1 MATSQS
7 YTLRWTSWLLS
18 YKELKIE
25 LVGIFNPT
33 TVETMHFQLRQ

>member
-1 MATSQS
+1 LSAIRYATFAALMATSQS

-25 LVGIFNPT
+25 LAGF
-33 TVETMHFQLRQ
+33 